1 LRVVFEDSGEG
12 AGMRKSVIVS
22 ENSPKQCGRAPC
34 ARVVLL
40 AALLCVQM
48 AVVASMPS
56 GERGGAS
63 ETAGKAR
70 HDGSSSRRD
79 APEENVGQTSATGLP
94 RRRGIRRYLE
104 ERGVGVQDIPKALL
118 VYEGISMGLL

>member
-1 LRVVFEDSGEG
+1 MVGEQRGGKPHLRVVFEDSH
-12 AGMRKSVIVS
+12 AALRRR
-22 ENSPKQCGRAPC
+22 CGRVPC

-40 AALLCVQM
+40 AALLCLQV
-48 AVVASMPS
+48 AVAASVPS

-63 ETAGKAR
+63 DTGR
-70 HDGSSSRRD
+70 SSGRD
-79 APEENVGQTSATGLP
+79 APGGTGGQTSETGLP

-118 VYEGISMGLL
+118 VYESISIGLL